1 MGTAQR
7 HTERRCPM
15 NGADE
20 YAVAQGNT
28 RLIPNLNTTCK
39 MEVPGDLP
47 GVVIFLHG
55 VNDPGA
61 SYSMVESGLCQGVNE
76 RLDRPDLVAG
86 RYGAEYD
93 VAKKKLRAKQPLGDR
108 DKQLLD
114 DPDTHLYRRDAEDP
128 KTRSLLIPFYWGYR
142 ADPSEISRDKNNNP
156 TKLRDQ
162 YQDIQG
168 NRLDRHFGKAGGYFV
183 NATNNLLEMYDKGL
197 PLTMRLKI
205 ARLTL
210 PNTHFMGDNPH
221 RRYYVLAAHRLA
233 MMVKEIRRVSPDE
246 TITIMAHSQGTL
258 ITLLTQALLV
268 DGGHRCA
275 DTIIMVDTPYCL
287 FPEVTPKDQDTLTTL
302 TRIVAQVTQAPHT
315 QPPLSDLRNPA
326 TYCGRSGPQWSP
338 IQGTRLDS
346 DRNMTVFPE
355 RDNRGKVYLYFC
367 PDDTTVALDDV
378 RGIGTFGVW
387 DTHGKDSDRN
397 PMAEL
402 KAVRFYQRMW
412 TKRHRDGSPVM
423 VGKPPG
429 YDLLR
434 AKNES
439 RYAGDSW
446 FAGLL
451 SKGPT
456 EEGHRI
462 LINAEQLY
470 PPHAPYM
477 FGGEEIKGKPTE
489 SGLDRPDDANKAS
502 AVGNPRAKLR
512 WHFVRNHTGS
522 IDLERELVE
531 WNMGKAP
538 GQQTRIIRKRR
549 LTGDGAPKPSD
560 TYEILREDT
569 PDEIREFMDE
579 SNSTEV
585 LDFNSYHSGL
595 LRSPENHQWV
605 TAMDIAIGQAKCL
618 DDPAMR
624 DVLVAIADWKMD
636 VRQFLSTTELPGW
649 ENLSAEAQALV
660 KASHEYYQKGIFP
673 PASVVSLV
681 PPPLVQASM
690 KSGGNQ

>member
-1 MGTAQR
+1 
-7 HTERRCPM
+7 M

-20 YAVAQGNT
+20 YAIAQGNT

-61 SYSMVESGLCQGVNE
+61 SYESVETGLCQGVNE

-86 RYGAEYD
+86 RYGVKYR
-93 VAKKKLRAKQPLGDR
+93 VARDKLKAKQQLEDR

-114 DPDTHLYRRDAEDP
+114 DPDTHLYKRDTDDP

-142 ADPSEISRDKNNNP
+142 AEPGEISRDKSNNP
-156 TKLRDQ
+156 TKLRGQ
-162 YQDIQG
+162 YQDTQG
-168 NRLDRHFGKAGGYFV
+168 NRLDRHFGKAGGFFV

-197 PLTMRLKI
+197 QLSTRL
-205 ARLTL
+205 AFASLTL
-210 PNTHFMGDNPH
+210 PNTHFMGNNPH

-246 TITIMAHSQGTL
+246 TVSIMAHSQGSL
-258 ITLLTQALLV
+258 ITLLAQALLV

-287 FPEVTPKDQDTLTTL
+287 FPEVTPKDQDTLSTL

-338 IQGTRLDS
+338 TQGTRKDKDKKKVGNL
-346 DRNMTVFPE
+346 TVFPE

-378 RGIGTFGVW
+378 RGIGTYGVW

-412 TKRHRDGSPVM
+412 TKRKRDNLPVM

-429 YDLLR
+429 YELLR
-434 AKNES
+434 AKGES
-439 RYAGDSW
+439 RYPGGGW
-446 FAGLL
+446 LTGPL
-451 SKGPT
+451 SKGAI
-456 EEGHRI
+456 EKGHKI

-470 PPHAPYM
+470 PPHAPQM
-477 FGGEEIKGKPTE
+477 FGGEEKTE
-489 SGLDRPDDANKAS
+489 KSSPSGLDRPDDANQAS
-502 AVGNPRAKLR
+502 ALGNPRAKFKWR
-512 WHFVRNHTGS
+512 YVRSQIGPV
-522 IDLERELVE
+522 DLELEVAK
-531 WNMGKAP
+531 WNMGKPP
-538 GQQTRIIRKRR
+538 GQQTRMMRKRR
-549 LTGDGAPKPSD
+549 APGEGASKPMD
-560 TYEILREDT
+560 PYDIEREET
-569 PDEIREFMDE
+569 PDEIREYMDK
-579 SNSTEV
+579 STDV
-585 LDFNSYHSGL
+585 LDKNSYHSGL

-618 DDPAMR
+618 DDPEMR

-636 VRQFLSTTELPGW
+636 KQFFEDVLKMPGW
-649 ENLSAEAQALV
+649 ERLSVDAQLLVAASHKYYEYGKFPSASLVSLTPPSLVNVASKKSEAQ
-660 KASHEYYQKGIFP
+660 
-673 PASVVSLV
+673 
-681 PPPLVQASM
+681 
-690 KSGGNQ
+690 

>member
-1 MGTAQR
+1 
-7 HTERRCPM
+7 M

-76 RLDRPDLVAG
+76 RLDRPDLVPG

-93 VAKKKLRAKQPLGDR
+93 IAKKKLRAKQQLEDQ

-114 DPDTHLYRRDAEDP
+114 DPDTHLYRRDTDDP

-142 ADPSEISRDKNNNP
+142 ADPSEISRDKNNAP

-205 ARLTL
+205 ARKTL
-210 PNTHFMGDNPH
+210 PNTHFLGDNPH

-258 ITLLTQALLV
+258 ITLLAQALLV

-302 TRIVAQVTQAPHT
+302 IRIVAQVTQAPHT
-315 QPPLSDLRNPA
+315 QPPLSDLCNPA

-338 IQGTRLDS
+338 TQGTRKDKGKVGNL
-346 DRNMTVFPE
+346 TVFPE
-355 RDNRGKVYLYFC
+355 RDNRGKVNLYFC

-387 DTHGKDSDRN
+387 DIHGKDSTRN

-412 TKRHRDGSPVM
+412 TKRYRDDSPVM

-470 PPHAPYM
+470 PPHAPAM
-477 FGGEEIKGKPTE
+477 FGGEEENYRGDQNK
-489 SGLDRPDDANKAS
+489 SGRDRPDDANKAN

-522 IDLERELVE
+522 IDLERELAQ

-538 GQQTRIIRKRR
+538 GQQTRIIIKRR
-549 LTGDGAPKPSD
+549 LTGDGAPRPSD

-636 VRQFLSTTELPGW
+636 KKKFEVVEKLPGW
-649 ENLSAEAQALV
+649 IKLSDEAQALV
-660 KASHEYYQKGIFP
+660 KASNAYYERGIFP
-673 PASVVSLV
+673 PPELV
-681 PPPLVQASM
+681 PLTPPSLLTGSQIKGVS
-690 KSGGNQ
+690 K

>member
-1 MGTAQR
+1 
-7 HTERRCPM
+7 
-15 NGADE
+15 
-20 YAVAQGNT
+20 
-28 RLIPNLNTTCK
+28 
-39 MEVPGDLP
+39 MEVPADLP

-61 SYSMVESGLCQGVNE
+61 SYESVETGLCQGVNE
-76 RLDRPDLVAG
+76 RLDRPDLVPG

-93 VAKKKLRAKQPLGDR
+93 IAKKKLRAKQQLEDQ

-114 DPDTHLYRRDAEDP
+114 DPDTHLYRRDTDDP

-142 ADPSEISRDKNNNP
+142 ADPSEISRDKNNAP

-205 ARLTL
+205 ARKTL
-210 PNTHFMGDNPH
+210 PNTHFLGDNPH

-258 ITLLTQALLV
+258 ITLLAQALLV

-302 TRIVAQVTQAPHT
+302 TRIVAQVTQAPRT
-315 QPPLSDLRNPA
+315 QPPLSDLCNPA

-338 IQGTRLDS
+338 TQGTRKDKGKVGNL
-346 DRNMTVFPE
+346 TVFPE

-387 DTHGKDSDRN
+387 DIHGKDSTRN

-412 TKRHRDGSPVM
+412 TKRYRDDSPVM

-470 PPHAPYM
+470 PPHAPAM
-477 FGGEEIKGKPTE
+477 FGGEEENYKGDQNK
-489 SGLDRPDDANKAS
+489 SGRDRPDDANKAN

-522 IDLERELVE
+522 IDLERELAQ

-538 GQQTRIIRKRR
+538 GQQTRIIIKRR
-549 LTGDGAPKPSD
+549 LTGDGAPRPSD

-636 VRQFLSTTELPGW
+636 KKKFEVVEKLPGW
-649 ENLSAEAQALV
+649 IKLSDEAQALV
-660 KASHEYYQKGIFP
+660 KASNAYYERGIFP
-673 PASVVSLV
+673 PPELV
-681 PPPLVQASM
+681 PLTPPSLLTGSQIKGVS
-690 KSGGNQ
+690 K

>member
-1 MGTAQR
+1 
-7 HTERRCPM
+7 M

-76 RLDRPDLVAG
+76 RLDRPDLVPG

-93 VAKKKLRAKQPLGDR
+93 IAKKKLRAKQQLEDQ

-114 DPDTHLYRRDAEDP
+114 DPDTHLYRRDTDDP

-142 ADPSEISRDKNNNP
+142 ADPSEISRDKNNAP

-205 ARLTL
+205 ARKTL
-210 PNTHFMGDNPH
+210 PNTHFLGDNPH

-258 ITLLTQALLV
+258 ITLLAQALLV

-302 TRIVAQVTQAPHT
+302 IRIVAQVTQAPHT
-315 QPPLSDLRNPA
+315 QPPLSDLCNPA

-338 IQGTRLDS
+338 TQGTRKDKGKVGNL
-346 DRNMTVFPE
+346 TVFPE

-387 DTHGKDSDRN
+387 DIHGKDSTRN

-412 TKRHRDGSPVM
+412 TKRYRDDSPVM

-470 PPHAPYM
+470 PPHAPAM
-477 FGGEEIKGKPTE
+477 FGGEEENYRGDQNK
-489 SGLDRPDDANKAS
+489 SGRDRPDDANKAN

-522 IDLERELVE
+522 IDLERELAQ

-538 GQQTRIIRKRR
+538 GQQTRIIIKRR
-549 LTGDGAPKPSD
+549 LTGDGAPRPSD

-636 VRQFLSTTELPGW
+636 KKKFEVVEKLPGW
-649 ENLSAEAQALV
+649 IKLSDEAQALV
-660 KASHEYYQKGIFP
+660 KASNAYYERGIFP
-673 PASVVSLV
+673 PPELV
-681 PPPLVQASM
+681 PLTPPSLLTGSQIKGVS
-690 KSGGNQ
+690 K

>member
-1 MGTAQR
+1 
-7 HTERRCPM
+7 M

-76 RLDRPDLVAG
+76 RLDRPDLVPG

-93 VAKKKLRAKQPLGDR
+93 IAKKKLRAKQQLEDQ

-114 DPDTHLYRRDAEDP
+114 DPDTHLYRRDTDDP

-142 ADPSEISRDKNNNP
+142 ADPSEISRDKNNAP

-205 ARLTL
+205 ARKTL
-210 PNTHFMGDNPH
+210 PNTHFLGDNPH

-258 ITLLTQALLV
+258 ITLLAQALLV

-315 QPPLSDLRNPA
+315 QPPLSDLCNPA

-338 IQGTRLDS
+338 TQGTRKDKGKVGNL
-346 DRNMTVFPE
+346 TVFPE

-387 DTHGKDSDRN
+387 DIHGKDSTRN

-412 TKRHRDGSPVM
+412 TKRYRDDSPVM

-470 PPHAPYM
+470 PPHAPAM
-477 FGGEEIKGKPTE
+477 FGGEEENYRGDQNK
-489 SGLDRPDDANKAS
+489 SGRDRPDDANKAN

-522 IDLERELVE
+522 IDLERELAQ

-538 GQQTRIIRKRR
+538 GQQTRIIIKRR
-549 LTGDGAPKPSD
+549 LTGDGAPRPSD

-636 VRQFLSTTELPGW
+636 KKKFEVVEKLPGW
-649 ENLSAEAQALV
+649 IKLSDEAQALV
-660 KASHEYYQKGIFP
+660 KASNAYYERGIFP
-673 PASVVSLV
+673 PPELV
-681 PPPLVQASM
+681 PLTPPSLLTGSQIKGVS
-690 KSGGNQ
+690 K

>member
-1 MGTAQR
+1 
-7 HTERRCPM
+7 M

-39 MEVPGDLP
+39 MEVPADLP

-61 SYSMVESGLCQGVNE
+61 SYESVETGLCQGVNE
-76 RLDRPDLVAG
+76 RLDRPDLVPG

-93 VAKKKLRAKQPLGDR
+93 IAKKKLRAKQQLEDQ

-114 DPDTHLYRRDAEDP
+114 DPDTHLYRRDTDDP

-142 ADPSEISRDKNNNP
+142 ADPSEISRDKNNAP

-258 ITLLTQALLV
+258 ITLLAQALLV

-338 IQGTRLDS
+338 TQGTRKDK
-346 DRNMTVFPE
+346 DKVGNVTVFPE

-387 DTHGKDSDRN
+387 DTHGKNSTRN

-412 TKRHRDGSPVM
+412 TKRYRDDSPVM

-451 SKGPT
+451 SKGAT
-456 EEGHRI
+456 EEGHKI

-470 PPHAPYM
+470 PPHAPAM
-477 FGGEEIKGKPTE
+477 FGGEEENFRGDETK

-522 IDLERELVE
+522 IDLERELAE

-636 VRQFLSTTELPGW
+636 KKKFEVVEKLPGW
-649 ENLSAEAQALV
+649 IKLSDEAQALV
-660 KASHEYYQKGIFP
+660 KASNAYYERGIFP
-673 PASVVSLV
+673 PPELV
-681 PPPLVQASM
+681 PLTPPSLLTGSQIKGVS
-690 KSGGNQ
+690 K

>member
-1 MGTAQR
+1 
-7 HTERRCPM
+7 M

-28 RLIPNLNTTCK
+28 RLIPNLNTTSK
-39 MEVPGDLP
+39 MEVPADLP

-61 SYSMVESGLCQGVNE
+61 SYESVETGLCQGVNE
-76 RLDRPDLVAG
+76 RLDRPDLVPG

-93 VAKKKLRAKQPLGDR
+93 IAKKKLRAKQQLEDQ

-114 DPDTHLYRRDAEDP
+114 DPDTHLYRRDTDDP

-142 ADPSEISRDKNNNP
+142 ADPSEISRDKNNAP

-205 ARLTL
+205 ARKTL
-210 PNTHFMGDNPH
+210 PNTHFLGDNPH

-258 ITLLTQALLV
+258 ITLLAQALLV

-302 TRIVAQVTQAPHT
+302 TRIVAQVTQAPRT
-315 QPPLSDLRNPA
+315 QPPLSDLCNPA

-338 IQGTRLDS
+338 TQGTRKDKGKVGNL
-346 DRNMTVFPE
+346 TVFPE

-387 DTHGKDSDRN
+387 DIHGKDSTRN

-412 TKRHRDGSPVM
+412 TKRYRDDSPVM

-470 PPHAPYM
+470 PPHAPAM
-477 FGGEEIKGKPTE
+477 FGGEEENYKGDQNK
-489 SGLDRPDDANKAS
+489 SGRDRPDDANKAN

-522 IDLERELVE
+522 IDLERELAQ

-538 GQQTRIIRKRR
+538 GQQTRIIIKRR
-549 LTGDGAPKPSD
+549 LTGDGAPRPSD

-636 VRQFLSTTELPGW
+636 KKKFEVVEKLPGW
-649 ENLSAEAQALV
+649 IKLSDEAQALV
-660 KASHEYYQKGIFP
+660 KASNAYYERGIFP
-673 PASVVSLV
+673 PPELV
-681 PPPLVQASM
+681 PLTPPSLLTGSQIKGVS
-690 KSGGNQ
+690 K

>member
-1 MGTAQR
+1 
-7 HTERRCPM
+7 M

-61 SYSMVESGLCQGVNE
+61 SYEPVETGLCQGVNE
-76 RLDRPDLVAG
+76 RLDRPDLVPG
-86 RYGAEYD
+86 RYGAEYAM
-93 VAKKKLRAKQPLGDR
+93 VKKLPAEDVQDGQKDI
-108 DKQLLD
+108 LD
-114 DPDTHLYRRDAEDP
+114 DPDTYLYQRDTKDP

-205 ARLTL
+205 ARKML
-210 PNTHFMGDNPH
+210 PNTHFLGDNPH

-258 ITLLTQALLV
+258 ITLLAQALLV

-287 FPEVTPKDQDTLTTL
+287 FPEVTPKDQDTLSTL

-315 QPPLSDLRNPA
+315 QPPLSDLCNPA

-338 IQGTRLDS
+338 TQGTRLDS

-378 RGIGTFGVW
+378 RGIGTYGVW
-387 DTHGKDSDRN
+387 DTHGKDSTRN

-402 KAVRFYQRMW
+402 KAVRFFQRMW
-412 TKRHRDGSPVM
+412 TKRYRDGSPVM

-429 YDLLR
+429 YELLR

-439 RYAGDSW
+439 RYPGGG
-446 FAGLL
+446 FFTGLI
-451 SKGPT
+451 SKGPI
-456 EEGHRI
+456 EEGHKI

-470 PPHAPYM
+470 PPHAPAM
-477 FGGEEIKGKPTE
+477 FGGEEENFRGDETK

-502 AVGNPRAKLR
+502 AVGNPRAKFNWR
-512 WHFVRNHTGS
+512 YVRSHTGS
-522 IDLERELVE
+522 IDLERELAQ
-531 WNMGKAP
+531 WNLGKAP
-538 GQQTRIIRKRR
+538 SEQTRIMRKQRV
-549 LTGDGAPKPSD
+549 TGDGAPKPTD
-560 TYEILREDT
+560 RYDILREET
-569 PDEIREFMDE
+569 PDEIREFMDK
-579 SNSTEV
+579 STDV
-585 LDFNSYHSGL
+585 LAENSYHSGL
-595 LRSPENHQWV
+595 LRSPENQRWV

-618 DDPAMR
+618 DDPVMR

-636 VRQFLSTTELPGW
+636 KKQFAKTTELPGW
-649 ENLSAEAQALV
+649 ERISEESQELV
-660 KASHEYYQKGIFP
+660 SASHLYYEEGEFP
-673 PASVVSLV
+673 SDDLV
-681 PPPLVQASM
+681 TLTPPPLLQGTQQPRGV
-690 KSGGNQ
+690 K

>member
-1 MGTAQR
+1 
-7 HTERRCPM
+7 M

-39 MEVPGDLP
+39 MEVPADLP

-61 SYSMVESGLCQGVNE
+61 SYESVETGLCQGVNE
-76 RLDRPDLVAG
+76 RLDRPDLVPG
-86 RYGAEYD
+86 RYGAEYG
-93 VAKKKLRAKQPLGDR
+93 VAKKKLRAKQPLEDS

-114 DPDTHLYRRDAEDP
+114 DPDTHLYRRDTDDP

-142 ADPSEISRDKNNNP
+142 ADPSEISRDKNNDP
-156 TKLRDQ
+156 KKLRDQ

-197 PLTMRLKI
+197 PLTMRLKM
-205 ARLTL
+205 ARTTL

-233 MMVKEIRRVSPDE
+233 MMVREIRRVSPDE
-246 TITIMAHSQGTL
+246 TISIMAHSQGSL
-258 ITLLTQALLV
+258 ITLLAQALLV

-302 TRIVAQVTQAPHT
+302 TRIVAQVTQAPHA
-315 QPPLSDLRNPA
+315 QPPLSDLRNTA
-326 TYCGRSGPQWSP
+326 TYCGRSGPLWSP
-338 IQGTRLDS
+338 TQGTRLDS
-346 DRNMTVFPE
+346 DSNMTVFPE

-387 DTHGKDSDRN
+387 DTHGKNSDRN

-402 KAVRFYQRMW
+402 KAVRFFQRMW
-412 TKRHRDGSPVM
+412 TKRHREGLPVM

-434 AKNES
+434 AKGES
-439 RYAGDSW
+439 RYPGDSW
-446 FAGLL
+446 FKGLM
-451 SKGPT
+451 SKGAV
-456 EEGHRI
+456 EEGHKI

-470 PPHAPYM
+470 PPHAPVM
-477 FGGEEIKGKPTE
+477 FGGEEENFRGDETK

-512 WHFVRNHTGS
+512 WHLVRNQTGS
-522 IDLERELVE
+522 IDLERELAQ

-538 GQQTRIIRKRR
+538 GEQTRIIIKRR
-549 LTGDGAPKPSD
+549 LTGDGAPRPSD

-569 PDEIREFMDE
+569 PDETREFMDE
-579 SNSTEV
+579 SNSTDV

-595 LRSPENHQWV
+595 LRSPENHRRV

-636 VRQFLSTTELPGW
+636 KKKFEAVEKLPGW
-649 ENLSAEAQALV
+649 TKLSDEAQSLV
-660 KASHEYYQKGIFP
+660 KASNAYYERGIFP
-673 PASVVSLV
+673 PSGLV
-681 PPPLVQASM
+681 PLTPPSLLTDFQI
-690 KSGGNQ
+690 KGGAK